1 MSMTH
6 DAELVQLESQT
17 EILDGLQLFTRF
29 HSNVIYVE
37 GEQGSGKSW
46 LAQRFLYTDKEIQTL
61 SFLICLPSQ
70 TVDQQRSVL
79 MSQLLSDSF
88 CIGDE
93 SLVQSLEAY
102 RKNQKCNATLIVDD
116 AELLAPNLLHE
127 LCELVLAA
135 QNNPLWQI
143 NVILFA
149 TPNSIDDDLK
159 KEMPKPDI
167 KSLVIQPLTDEEAYF
182 FLDQLVIRHISTDK
196 ERDAIYQAASKIE
209 NWPADLLALISHQ
222 KHHASPWVRAILCTL
237 IVLLISLGGWSWWA
251 SYQARIQDELLD
263 STVMQESLVQAD
275 NANRNLP
282 EDISGAVSVI
292 SAGGKL
298 QQGNNDASNF
308 PQEVTSET
316 LTVGDSSSTDQ
327 KRIIVPSN
335 VVDAL
340 LDGNK
345 PENVGASLKNT
356 KPSASGNQESA
367 SENQASAPEHQ
378 EKVSA
383 SSLVLAYDE
392 LMAISETRYTLQLG
406 AVETKSEALRFIQTY
421 HLQDQVRVYRII
433 RNQKPWY
440 IITYQDFA
448 TIKESREAAQEL
460 PIKLQ
465 KALPWPKSMAQV
477 HQEIERA
484 Q

>member
-17 EILDGLQLFTRF
+17 EILDGLQLFTRL

-37 GEQGSGKSW
+37 GEKGSGKSW
-46 LAQRFLYTDKEIQTL
+46 LAQRFLHTDKEIQTL

-70 TVDQQRSVL
+70 TVNQQRSVL

-102 RKNQKCNATLIVDD
+102 RKDQKCNATLIVDD
-116 AELLAPNLLHE
+116 AELLVPNLLHE

-149 TPNSIDDDLK
+149 TPNSIDDDLT
-159 KEMPKPDI
+159 KETPKPEI
-167 KSLVIQPLTDEEAYF
+167 KSLVIQPLTDEEARI
-182 FLDQLVIRHISTDK
+182 FLDQLLMPHISTDK
-196 ERDAIYQAASKIE
+196 ERDAIYQAANKIK

-222 KHHASPWVRAILCTL
+222 KHHASPWVRALLVAL
-237 IVLLISLGGWSWWA
+237 IVLLISLGFGSWWTN
-251 SYQARIQDELLD
+251 YQARMQDELLD
-263 STVMQESLVQAD
+263 GTVMQESQVQAE
-275 NANRNLP
+275 NANRNLS
-282 EDISGAVSVI
+282 ESISGFA
-292 SAGGKL
+292 SAIVTNEKS
-298 QQGNNDASNF
+298 QQNNDASNF

-316 LTVGDSSSTDQ
+316 LTVGDSSSIEQ
-327 KRIIVPSN
+327 KRVIVPSN

-345 PENVGASLKNT
+345 PEKVRSSLKNT
-356 KPSASGNQESA
+356 KQST
-367 SENQASAPEHQ
+367 SEGQ
-378 EKVSA
+378 EKVST
-383 SSLVLAYDE
+383 SSLVLAHDE
-392 LMAISETRYTLQLG
+392 LMAVSENRYTLQLG
-406 AVETKSEALRFIQTY
+406 AVETKLDVLRFIQTY
-421 HLQDQVRVYRII
+421 HLQDQVRVYQTI
-433 RNQKPWY
+433 RNQKSWY
-440 IITYQDFA
+440 IITYQDFE

-460 PIKLQ
+460 PIELQ

-477 HQEIERA
+477 HQEIERV